1 MDGSSNKIEIS
12 QEIHV
17 LDERAQRKE
26 NIQKMLLEITKNNYT
41 YYCTYVDNSGLDA
54 IIEAEK
60 KEKEAI
66 IAFFSEDK
74 ENPIDQKYIEN
85 IKKILILNRDS
96 RGIAKETAETLENAG
111 HAILSSLE
119 KRKQD
124 AEKDIALFNE
134 LINPPL

>member
-1 MDGSSNKIEIS
+1 
-12 QEIHV
+12 
-17 LDERAQRKE
+17 
-26 NIQKMLLEITKNNYT
+26 LEIIKQKYLD
-41 YYCTYVDNSGLDA
+41 YCTYVDNSGLDA

-60 KEKEAI
+60 EEKDAI

-74 ENPIDQKYIEN
+74 KNPIDQKHIEN
-85 IKKILILNRDS
+85 IRKILILNRDS
-96 RGIAKETAETLENAG
+96 RGIAKETAKTLENAG

-134 LINPPL
+134 LIGPSL